1 MDRVEL
7 LTGVLS
13 KTGDLI
19 EGVDA
24 DQLGLTT
31 PCDDYDVE
39 TLINH
44 IVGWLLLFEANCHG
58 RTYDGDA
65 ANHRCGT
72 DPAAEFRAAAAG
84 IVAGWEKYGF
94 EREVAVTG
102 DNKLPAESV
111 FNMTV
116 MEYLTHGWD
125 LAVATAQPIPF
136 TDQEAAETL
145 TRAEATLP
153 PEYRGEHMP
162 FGEIVP
168 TSQCASA
175 VDRLVAFLGREPVPS
190 LNG

>member
-1 MDRVEL
+1 MDKVEL
-7 LTGVLS
+7 LAGVLS
-13 KTGDLI
+13 KTGDLV

-24 DQLGLTT
+24 DQLGLPT
-31 PCDDYDVE
+31 PCADYDVE
-39 TLINH
+39 TLVNH
-44 IVGWLLLFEANCHG
+44 IVGWLQLFEAGCHG
-58 RTYDGDA
+58 RVHEGDA
-65 ANHRCGT
+65 ANHRCGD

-84 IVAGWEKYGF
+84 LVAGWEKYGF
-94 EREVAVTG
+94 DREVAVTG
-102 DNKLPAESV
+102 SNKLPAEAV
-111 FNMTV
+111 FNMTL

-153 PEYRGEHMP
+153 PEYRGKDMA

-168 TSQCASA
+168 VGDEASA

-190 LNG
+190 P